1 MSDLPQNLHRD
12 IMRSVKVV
20 KTRYYLYSFFVG
32 FLVCLFL
39 VSYFLYFKFIEY
51 GSFDFLSIWI
61 ESIKINTVEIFDFN
75 EEIFEF
81 FPWINLGIWLM
92 VFLVVGT
99 LSLIIF
105 RFRKALFTK
114 VEKFIN
120 EKNKK

>member
-1 MSDLPQNLHRD
+1 MTDLPQNLHRD

-20 KTRYYLYSFFVG
+20 KTRYYLYGFFVG
-32 FLVCLFL
+32 FLISLFA

-61 ESIKINTVEIFDFN
+61 ESIKISATELFDFD
-75 EEIFEF
+75 EEISDF
-81 FPWINLGIWLM
+81 FPWVNLGIWLII
-92 VFLVVGT
+92 FTIFST

-114 VEKFIN
+114 VDKFIN
-120 EKNKK
+120 EKK